1 MPAEHIANF
10 VPDSTYRGRIAGT
23 RTLNKELVTITKTT
37 HNRMRQRLLQTLF
50 QISSIFRF
58 NFILNLL

>member
-1 MPAEHIANF
+1 MPAGHIANF

-37 HNRMRQRLLQTLF
+37 PNRMR
-50 QISSIFRF
+50 
-58 NFILNLL
+58 